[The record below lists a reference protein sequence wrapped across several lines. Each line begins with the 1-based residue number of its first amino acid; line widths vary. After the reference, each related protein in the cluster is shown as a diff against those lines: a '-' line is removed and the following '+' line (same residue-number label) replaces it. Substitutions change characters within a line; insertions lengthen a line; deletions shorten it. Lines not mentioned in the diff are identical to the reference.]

1 MRENNIREMK
11 TQLRLI
17 EEKMISTLDDIADEL
32 KEIDEE
38 LYQEYQ
44 ETINNLENISDEEYQ
59 IIKNDMIESVIEI
72 IKNEGRYE
80 TDI

>member
-17 EEKMISTLDDIADEL
+17 EEKVISTLDDIADEL

-44 ETINNLENISDEEYQ
+44 ETINNLENISDKEYQ

>member
-1 MRENNIREMK
+1 
-11 TQLRLI
+11 
-17 EEKMISTLDDIADEL
+17 MISTLDDIVDEL

>member
-1 MRENNIREMK
+1 MK

-44 ETINNLENISDEEYQ
+44 ETINNLENISDKEYQ

>member
-44 ETINNLENISDEEYQ
+44 ETINNLENISDKEYQ
-59 IIKNDMIESVIEI
+59 I

>member
-1 MRENNIREMK
+1 MK

-17 EEKMISTLDDIADEL
+17 EEKVISTLDDIADEL

-44 ETINNLENISDEEYQ
+44 ETINNLENISDKEYQ

>member
-17 EEKMISTLDDIADEL
+17 EEKMISTLADIADEL

-44 ETINNLENISDEEYQ
+44 ETINNLENISDKEYQ

>member
-59 IIKNDMIESVIEI
+59 IIKN
-72 IKNEGRYE
+72 EGRYE

>member
-1 MRENNIREMK
+1 MK

>member
-11 TQLRLI
+11 TQLRLM

-44 ETINNLENISDEEYQ
+44 ETINNLENISDKEYQ

>member
-44 ETINNLENISDEEYQ
+44 ETINNLENISDKEYQ

>member
-38 LYQEYQ
+38 LYQ
-44 ETINNLENISDEEYQ
+44 
-59 IIKNDMIESVIEI
+59 
-72 IKNEGRYE
+72 
-80 TDI
+80 